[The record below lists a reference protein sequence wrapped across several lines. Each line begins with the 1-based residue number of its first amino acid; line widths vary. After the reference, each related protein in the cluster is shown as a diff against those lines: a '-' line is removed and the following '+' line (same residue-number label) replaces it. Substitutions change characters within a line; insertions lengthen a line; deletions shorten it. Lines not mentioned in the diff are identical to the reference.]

1 MTPQYIQWT
10 VCSFKENS
18 IGPKWGDTFGRY
30 YAVSACFYFSVVKQV
45 NPTQIIVSSKQDER
59 LMKTLKTYGKLRK
72 LLITD
77 TIGCFHAA
85 K

>member
-1 MTPQYIQWT
+1 MDNPDII

-18 IGPKWGDTFGRY
+18 IRPKRDDTFGQY
-30 YAVSACFYFSVVKQV
+30 YAVSACFYFLVVKQV

-59 LMKTLKTYGKLRK
+59 LIKTLKTYGKLRI
-72 LLITD
+72 LLTSD
-77 TIGCFHAA
+77 TVGGCHAA